1 MTMPRMRKKTSRLSS
16 WALALNVWMRRR
28 LVTTQRVA
36 KGMYERIDARGEQRR
51 REESGRGKGGKQ
63 RWMLKS

>member
-1 MTMPRMRKKTSRLSS
+1 M
-16 WALALNVWMRRR
+16 
-28 LVTTQRVA
+28 TTQRVA
-36 KGMYERIDARGEQRR
+36 KGKYERIDACGEQRG